1 MTNGIIPLFVHSLR
15 SPSATKFEGTSND
28 IVGIPFASFVTGEL
42 VTPGAPTLPAASTQ
56 TTA

>member
-1 MTNGIIPLFVHSLR
+1 MTNGIIPLLVHSPR
-15 SPSATKFEGTSND
+15 SPSATKLEGTSND
-28 IVGIPFASFVTGEL
+28 IVGIPFAVFVTGEL